1 MVNGVGGIAQ
11 LIARPQVADIP
22 GAVATGQQRAQQNV
36 LFGQQQ
42 QELARQQQVRGLAG
56 AALGQ
61 QLPENLQELGRVDPD
76 VALKLFNKLGVIG
89 QANQD
94 QFKSDIGVL
103 SRLSTNPQLLS
114 SQLDSIIQRNQA
126 QGIDSSNLLQV
137 KQDLATDPQG
147 TIGEINQL
155 NSALSPVAQ
164 KVGLASAKTEILEDG
179 SAIQGLPSGEVIVRD
194 PSGQIVEG
202 QARLDVLKQAS
213 ATKFRRQEK
222 EAGLAV
228 SEAQR
233 IAAAGEREKRVSS
246 LKTELSTR
254 NRNAA
259 RSRVRVRGALK
270 VAGQATQGIRG
281 TVKLKLAKVFP
292 DIDVTNEALLDQ
304 TLKQLA
310 LDELQNF
317 KGPTTDFEFGVTEQ
331 IAGAIGDPTT
341 ANIARLKSLDRATWF
356 NRREFEQFNQHV
368 KAGGDPDDFA
378 FDFNEKVRTGKGLH
392 SLQDLQDTAVFHN
405 LTIEEVIKRL
415 SK

>member
-1 MVNGVGGIAQ
+1 MVDGVDFRLGLKSFLSQTPADVLQ
-11 LIARPQVADIP
+11 REEAARQ
-22 GAVATGQQRAQQNV
+22 
-36 LFGQQQ
+36 QQQ
-42 QELARQQQVRGLAG
+42 QELARQTQARGLAG
-56 AALGQ
+56 KALGAIPGVSGPIRELALLDPAQAKQLLEVSGVQGEKRQAQFKEDIRIAASLAGQNPALARQQVVRNIERNKNLNIPSPLMERFLTELDTDEQAAVQNLSQLNAAL
-61 QLPENLQELGRVDPD
+61 N
-76 VALKLFNKLGVIG
+76 
-89 QANQD
+89 
-94 QFKSDIGVL
+94 
-103 SRLSTNPQLLS
+103 
-114 SQLDSIIQRNQA
+114 
-126 QGIDSSNLLQV
+126 
-137 KQDLATDPQG
+137 
-147 TIGEINQL
+147 
-155 NSALSPVAQ
+155 PVAQ
-164 KVGLASAKTEILEDG
+164 KGGLASAKTEILEDG

-228 SEAQR
+228 SKAQR

-281 TVKLKLAKVFP
+281 TVKLKLAKLFP

-304 TLKQLA
+304 SLKQLA

-331 IAGAIGDPTT
+331 IAGAVGDPTT